1 MLTFLFKN
9 WWVLL
14 LKGVLLVMFGLLA
27 FISPGITLTTLVIWF
42 SIYMMIDGAFS
53 IFGVISN
60 WKTEED
66 KWLLLAEGAIGL
78 ILGFLI
84 YRSPGTFV
92 SFIAFIISFWS
103 IFLGIARIAMAIQLR
118 KEIQGEGWLILM
130 GLLSIIF
137 GIIVFTQPAVG
148 IATLMWMIGLFALL
162 IGFLLILL
170 SFKLRKAGKN
180 IGNRVEQ
187 IKSGLQN
194 LNG

>member
-1 MLTFLFKN
+1 MLKLLFKN

-14 LKGVLLVMFGLLA
+14 LKGILLVLFGILA
-27 FISPGITLTTLVIWF
+27 FVSPGITLATLVIWF

-53 IFGVISN
+53 IFGAISN

-78 ILGFLI
+78 MLGFLI

-103 IFLGIARIAMAIQLR
+103 IFLGISRIAMAIQLR
-118 KEIQGEGWLILM
+118 KEIKGEGWLILM
-130 GLLSIIF
+130 GLLSIVF

-148 IATLMWMIGLFALL
+148 IATLMWMIGFFALL
-162 IGFLLILL
+162 IGLLFILL

-180 IGNRVEQ
+180 IGNRVEE

>member
-14 LKGVLLVMFGLLA
+14 LKGILLVLFGILA
-27 FISPGITLTTLVIWF
+27 FVSPGITLATLVIWF

-103 IFLGIARIAMAIQLR
+103 IFSGYFQDRHGHTVA
-118 KEIQGEGWLILM
+118 EGN
-130 GLLSIIF
+130 
-137 GIIVFTQPAVG
+137 
-148 IATLMWMIGLFALL
+148 
-162 IGFLLILL
+162 
-170 SFKLRKAGKN
+170 KR
-180 IGNRVEQ
+180 
-187 IKSGLQN
+187 
-194 LNG
+194 